1 MQAAG
6 TSTTR
11 GLAVVLFAGL
21 CFFVFSPAFNLATND
36 QWHLLKKGVPHLVV
50 YTAFFYFYLSGFV
63 IAVCV
68 NIWLLYRPIA
78 SVPASTMEA
87 YLRDWNGRHWALL
100 SGLLCGFCNGFQF
113 MGGQAAGFATA
124 DAVMVISA
132 RFQLQLC
139 YVVWFMF
146 WLPDDIENGLTGVAT
161 HLHHLG
167 YHPFWWVPEVIE
179 EDVFLAHQ
187 HADLVCRR
195 YRGSLGFSRP

>member
-1 MQAAG
+1 MFVIMQATG

-87 YLRDWNGRHWALL
+87 YLRDWNG
-100 SGLLCGFCNGFQF
+100 GIGPFCR
-113 MGGQAAGFATA
+113 ACYVDFATVSNSWVGKLP
-124 DAVMVISA
+124 DL
-132 RFQLQLC
+132 LQLMLS
-139 YVVWFMF
+139 W
-146 WLPDDIENGLTGVAT
+146 
-161 HLHHLG
+161 
-167 YHPFWWVPEVIE
+167 
-179 EDVFLAHQ
+179 
-187 HADLVCRR
+187 
-195 YRGSLGFSRP
+195 